1 MPTMTRLPAMVFVFY
16 RRAGRTN
23 KKGGVDPPSLAEC
36 DCLLLLFVLLLGGLL
51 GFFLGFLLGFLLR
64 HLLLVLLF
72 GGDYRRGHADGEQA
86 GKDCSEQLLHVFLP
100 TSGCS
105 GYLVPDALTSRP
117 SLAQKSHRSN
127 AAAEMKKAGSPL
139 PFPREAE
146 NYFFSSAF
154 LPSPFF
160 ISFFGSLFGSPFL
173 PSDSFLPSPFF
184 ISFLASSFF
193 SAAIATG
200 VTVTT
205 AKTAAT
211 RAVNSLLIEN
221 PLCKLNSGCLRK
233 RPGNPANGNNE
244 SAARAVD
251 STGHDIGIAENGL

>member
-127 AAAEMKKAGSPL
+127 AAAEMKRQGHPCLFREKPKITSFLRPSCL
-139 PFPREAE
+139 HPSSFPFSAR
-146 NYFFSSAF
+146 SSARPSC
-154 LPSPFF
+154 LPT
-160 ISFFGSLFGSPFL
+160 
-173 PSDSFLPSPFF
+173 PSCLRP
-184 ISFLASSFF
+184 SSFP
-193 SAAIATG
+193 SWLRPSSRRRSQPESRLPRRRRRPRG
-200 VTVTT
+200 RST
-205 AKTAAT
+205 AC
-211 RAVNSLLIEN
+211 SLKI
-221 PLCKLNSGCLRK
+221 PYVS
-233 RPGNPANGNNE
+233 
-244 SAARAVD
+244 
-251 STGHDIGIAENGL
+251 